1 MTEHLTA
8 ETFKQKV
15 FDYET
20 GKDWKYEGEIPC
32 VIDFYADWCGPCKVM
47 SPILED
53 LEREY
58 PAIDFYKVDIET
70 EDALAAIL
78 KIRSI
83 PAILFIP
90 LKGDPEGAVG
100 ATSKENMKFLIK
112 SILGVSI
119 PEIE

>member
-1 MTEHLTA
+1 MENLTK
-8 ETFKQKV
+8 ETFKEKV
-15 FDYET
+15 FDFDT
-20 GKDWKYEGEIPC
+20 EINWNFKGVKPAI
-32 VIDFYADWCGPCKVM
+32 IDFYADWCGPCKVM

-100 ATSKENMKFLIK
+100 ATSKENIKFLIK